1 MCAIRDGKYHTSNNS
16 QNEKSI
22 VAILAIGDS
31 RQLKFHLYSQGRK
44 MEKVHEVEPH
54 VFDMNH
60 GTLFLLHPEDERPF
74 IRSWCKQYGATFFKH
89 SSDGIG
95 TNENATMSLGI
106 AFRVTCHSHEV
117 WKKSGALVLK
127 KEFFPND
134 HQEYIHGICDAMLQ
148 KYVANTKQKSSDE
161 AKIENW
167 WKICENKY
175 FGRI

>member
-1 MCAIRDGKYHTSNNS
+1 
-16 QNEKSI
+16 
-22 VAILAIGDS
+22 
-31 RQLKFHLYSQGRK
+31 
-44 MEKVHEVEPH
+44 
-54 VFDMNH
+54 MNH

-74 IRSWCKQYGATFFKH
+74 IWSGRKQYGATFFKH
-89 SSDGIG
+89 ISDGIR

-134 HQEYIHGICDAMLQ
+134 HQEYIYGICDAMLQ
-148 KYVANTKQKSSDE
+148 EYVANTEQKCSDE

-167 WKICENKY
+167 WKICDDNIFNSNGYISGLLKAMSYSVISPVGGFLQYNHQLLLPGTDITPSHE
-175 FGRI
+175 FMVHHLFQCGIL